1 MLNSKD
7 FLLFFLERK
16 KNVNTINGISYG
28 VYLNKKIKTN
38 KIQQFKNM
46 TALEVCQQC
55 KYYKICKYGKLSE
68 FEKEK
73 IFENNIKCEN
83 LYFSINRKATLT
95 TIRNTTTG
103 KETKKTF
110 QEKQKMKQ

>member
-1 MLNSKD
+1 MNAIS
-7 FLLFFLERK
+7 
-16 KNVNTINGISYG
+16 GISYG

-55 KYYKICKYGKLSE
+55 EHYKICKYGKLSK

-73 IFENNIKCEN
+73 IFENNVECEN

-95 TIRNTTTG
+95 TIRDTTTG
-103 KETKKTF
+103 NETQKSF
-110 QEKQKMKQ
+110 SGKQKMKQ